1 MDKHRF
7 ETADPKQAGLLEAA
21 RGRPAP
27 YTQGRV
33 IALERRL
40 RHCPHVLT
48 LGVRPNLEAYPEE
61 ALAMI
66 QVAEKIYYPSVFY
79 ADLFDVMGKAT
90 FPSAH
95 TYRYVQDK
103 IKQTALFKLLGIPHP
118 RTHVYY
124 GRRQQRRIR
133 SEFDYPFVAKVA
145 RGSALG
151 RGVFLIRNDADLETY
166 LAANRVAYI
175 QRYLAI
181 DRDIRAV
188 VIGTEVRHAYWRVA
202 AAGDFRTNLSAG
214 GRILLDPVPRAALDL
229 ARRTAR
235 KCRWDDVGLDIC
247 REAGRW
253 YVLEGNMKYGKA
265 GFRAAG
271 LDYYQMM
278 DTLIANGTL

>member
-1 MDKHRF
+1 MR
-7 ETADPKQAGLLEAA
+7 APAQAGLCGKEVSY
-21 RGRPAP
+21 P
-27 YTQGRV
+27 QGRV

-48 LGVRPNLEAYPEE
+48 LGVRPNLETYPHEE
-61 ALAMI
+61 LAMI
-66 QVAEKIYYPSVFY
+66 RVAEKIYYPSVFY
-79 ADLFDVMGKAT
+79 ADLFDAMGKKT

-124 GRRQQRRIR
+124 GRQQQRRIR
-133 SEFDYPFVAKVA
+133 SEFDFPFVAKVA

-151 RGVFLIRNDADLETY
+151 RGVFLIENDAQLAAY

-175 QRYLAI
+175 QRYLAM

-214 GRILLDPVPRAALDL
+214 GRILLDPVPQAALEL
-229 ARRTAR
+229 ARGTAR
-235 KCRWDDVGLDIC
+235 KCCWDDVGLDIC
-247 REAGRW
+247 CEAGRW
-253 YVLEGNMKYGKA
+253 YVLEANMKYGKA

-271 LDYYQMM
+271 LDYYQLM
-278 DTLIANGTL
+278 DTLITNGTI